1 MKTDFNFS
9 NLLGTVYCKGNLVF
23 TPDGTSLLSPVG
35 NRVTCFDLA
44 NNKSYTFPFAHR
56 KNVARIALS
65 PQATLLLSVDED
77 GRAILT
83 NFIRRTAL
91 YNFNFKSKVHDLQ
104 FAPDGRHF
112 AVAAGRNI
120 EVWKTPEFSED
131 REFAPFVRHRVY
143 TGHFDD
149 ANSITWSSDS
159 RFFLTASKDLTS
171 RIWSLNPTEG
181 FVPTTLGGHK
191 ESVIGTYFSADQ
203 ETIYSVSKDG
213 AVFTWKYTG
222 PRRNDMELEDDPEEA
237 PQDPSQERWR
247 IVKKRFFMQGSATVK
262 CATYHAP
269 SNLLIVGFSTGL
281 FSLYEMP
288 EFNLIHTLSISQKE
302 IDHVSINPSGDWLA
316 FAASKLGQL
325 LVWEW
330 QSESYILKQQG
341 HYDSINSLLYTPSGQ
356 HIITTADDGKIKV
369 WDTISGFCIVT
380 FTEHTSG
387 VTACAFAKRGNVLFT
402 ASLDG
407 SIRAWDLIRYR
418 NFRTFTA
425 PSRLQ
430 FSSLAIDPSGEVV
443 CAGSLDSFDIHL
455 WSVQTGQLLDSLSG
469 HEGPV
474 SSLAF
479 AADGN
484 TLVSGSW
491 DHTIRIW
498 SIFGRTQLS
507 EPLNLHSD
515 VLAVAFRPD
524 GKQIAA
530 CSLDGELSFWAVDD
544 AVQVS
549 HVDGK
554 RDVSGGR
561 RVGDRRTAASSPG
574 GKNFNTVC
582 YSADG
587 TCVLAGGNSKYIVLY
602 DVDTGSLL
610 KKFSVSINLSIDG
623 TQEMLNSKNM
633 TEAGPIDLIDDQGE
647 ASDLEDRI
655 DKSLPGAS
663 RGDASVRKVRP
674 QIRVTSVS
682 FSPTGRGFAAASTEG
697 LVIYSLDNYY
707 TFDPFDLEID
717 ITPTT
722 ILGTLR
728 RKDYL
733 KALVMAF
740 RLNEK
745 YLIHQVYE
753 GIPVADIKL
762 VVKELP
768 VVYLSRLLG
777 FIAKI
782 SEESP
787 HLEFHLLWFEAV
799 LGLHGRVLRAQ
810 QGKYNSELRMVQKC
824 VVAIRTE
831 LARLADENIYTL
843 DYLLSTPKTSAK
855 QQQDKTKPKLL
866 MASEDV
872 DSEGSNNGDIQMN
885 GESPGGGAGWEG
897 FSDSDD

>member
-23 TPDGTSLLSPVG
+23 TPDGASLLSPVG
-35 NRVTCFDLA
+35 NRVSYFDLA
-44 NNKSYTFPFAHR
+44 NNKSFTFSFAHR
-56 KNVARIALS
+56 KNVTRIALS

-83 NFIRRTAL
+83 NFVRRTPL
-91 YNFNFKSKVHDLQ
+91 YNFNFKSKVYDLQ

-112 AVAAGRNI
+112 AVATGRTI
-120 EVWKTPEFSED
+120 EVWRTPEFSQD

-143 TGHFDD
+143 TGHFDVV
-149 ANSITWSSDS
+149 NSITWSSDS

-171 RIWSLNPTEG
+171 RIWSLDPTEG

-203 ETIYSVSKDG
+203 ETLYSLSKDG
-213 AVFTWKYTG
+213 ALFTWKYTG
-222 PRRNDMELEDDPEEA
+222 PWKDDNEMDDEEEEV
-237 PQDPSQERWR
+237 DPSQERWR
-247 IVKKRFFMQGSATVK
+247 VVKRNYFMQGSASVK
-262 CATYHAP
+262 CATYHAT
-269 SNLLIVGFSTGL
+269 SDLLVVGFSSGI

-288 EFNLIHTLSISQKE
+288 DFNLIHTLSISQKE
-302 IDHVSINPSGDWLA
+302 IDFVTINKSGDWLA

-341 HYDSINSLLYTPSGQ
+341 HFDSINALIYTPDGQ
-356 HIITTADDGKIKV
+356 RVITTADDGKVKI
-369 WDTISGFCIVT
+369 WDITSGFCVAT

-407 SIRAWDLIRYR
+407 SIRAWDLLRYR

-430 FSSLAIDPSGEVV
+430 FTSLAIDPSGEVV
-443 CAGSLDSFDIHL
+443 CAGSLDSFDVHL
-455 WSVQTGQLLDSLSG
+455 WSVQTGQLLDSLAG

-474 SSLAF
+474 SSLSF
-479 AADGN
+479 ASDGSS
-484 TLVSGSW
+484 LVSGSW
-491 DHTIRIW
+491 DHTVRIW

-507 EPLNLHSD
+507 EPLHMKSD
-515 VLAVAFRPD
+515 VLSVAFRPD
-524 GKQIAA
+524 GRQIAA
-530 CSLDGELSFWAVDD
+530 CTLDGEVNFWSVED
-544 AVQVS
+544 AAQTG
-549 HVDGK
+549 HVDGT

-561 RVGDRRTAASSPG
+561 RISDRRTAASSAA
-574 GKNFNTVC
+574 GKNFNTIT

-587 TCVLAGGNSKYIVLY
+587 ACVLVGGNSKYIVLY

-633 TEAGPIDLIDDQGE
+633 TEAGPVDLIDEQGE

-655 DKSLPGAS
+655 DRSLPGAT
-663 RGDASVRKVRP
+663 RGDASVRGVRP
-674 QIRVTSVS
+674 QIRVTSVA
-682 FSPTGRGFAAASTEG
+682 FSPTGRSFAAASTEG
-697 LVIYSLDNYY
+697 LLIYSLDNYY

-717 ITPTT
+717 ITPAS
-722 ILGTLR
+722 ILGTLK
-728 RKDYL
+728 RKEYL
-733 KALVMAF
+733 KALVMSF

-753 GIPVADIKL
+753 SIPVADIKL

-768 VVYLSRLLG
+768 VVYLSRLLT

-799 LGLHGRVLRAQ
+799 LSLHGRYLRGQA
-810 QGKYNSELRMVQKC
+810 GRFGSELRMVQKC
-824 VVAIRTE
+824 VVGIQTE

-843 DYLLSTPKTSAK
+843 DYLLSKPKQGK
-855 QQQDKTKPKLL
+855 QQNNTRLL
-866 MASEDV
+866 MTSEGME
-872 DSEGSNNGDIQMN
+872 SEGSEDGGDVEMN
-885 GESPGGGAGWEG
+885 GESPEEGSGWGG
-897 FSDSDD
+897 FSESDDE

>member
-23 TPDGTSLLSPVG
+23 TPDGASLLSPVG
-35 NRVTCFDLA
+35 NRVSCFDLA
-44 NNKSYTFPFAHR
+44 NNKSFTFSFAHR

-65 PQATLLLSVDED
+65 PQGTLLLSVDED

-83 NFIRRTAL
+83 NFVRRTPL
-91 YNFNFKSKVHDLQ
+91 YNFNFKSKVYDLQ

-112 AVAAGRNI
+112 AVATGRTL
-120 EVWKTPEFSED
+120 EVWKTPEFSRD
-131 REFAPFVRHRVY
+131 REFAPFLKHRVY
-143 TGHFDD
+143 TGHFDTI
-149 ANSITWSSDS
+149 NRITWSSDS

-181 FVPTTLGGHK
+181 FVPTILGGHK

-203 ETIYSVSKDG
+203 ETLYSVSKDG

-222 PRRNDMELEDDPEEA
+222 PKKNEIEFEDDRSDA
-237 PQDPSQERWR
+237 VTSQERWR
-247 IVKKRFFMQGSATVK
+247 IVKKNFFMQGAATVK
-262 CATYHAP
+262 CATYHTT
-269 SNLLIVGFSTGL
+269 SDLLVVGFSSGI

-288 EFNLIHTLSISQKE
+288 DFNMIHTLSISQKD
-302 IDHVSINPSGDWLA
+302 IDFVTINNSGDWLA

-341 HYDSINSLLYTPSGQ
+341 HFDSINALVYTPDGQ
-356 HIITTADDGKIKV
+356 RVITTADDGKIKV
-369 WDTISGFCIVT
+369 WDITSGFCITT

-430 FSSLAIDPSGEVV
+430 FSSLTIDPSGEVV

-474 SSLAF
+474 SSLSF
-479 AADGN
+479 ASDGSS
-484 TLVSGSW
+484 LVSGSW
-491 DHTIRIW
+491 DHTVRIW
-498 SIFGRTQLS
+498 NIFGRTQIS
-507 EPLNLHSD
+507 EPLQMKSD
-515 VLAVAFRPD
+515 VLSVAFRPD
-524 GKQIAA
+524 GRQIAA
-530 CSLDGELSFWAVDD
+530 CTLDGEVSFWSVED
-544 AVQVS
+544 AVQTS
-549 HVDGK
+549 HVDGQ

-561 RVGDRRTAASSPG
+561 RIGDRRTAANSAS
-574 GKNFNTVC
+574 GKNFNTIC

-587 TCVLAGGNSKYIVLY
+587 TCVLVGGNSKYIVLY

-610 KKFSVSINLSIDG
+610 KKFSVSVNLSIDG

-655 DKSLPGAS
+655 DRSLPGAS
-663 RGDASVRKVRP
+663 RGDTSVRTTRP
-674 QIRVTSVS
+674 QIRVSSVS
-682 FSPTGRGFAAASTEG
+682 FSPTGRSFAAASTEG
-697 LVIYSLDNYY
+697 LLIYSLDNYY

-717 ITPTT
+717 ITPAS
-722 ILGTLR
+722 ILGTLK
-728 RKDYL
+728 RKEYL
-733 KALVMAF
+733 KALVMSF

-753 GIPVADIKL
+753 SIPAADIKL

-768 VVYLSRLLG
+768 VVYLSRLLT

-799 LGLHGRVLRAQ
+799 LSLHGRYLRGQA
-810 QGKYNSELRMVQKC
+810 GRFGSELRMVQKC
-824 VVAIRTE
+824 VVGIQTE

-843 DYLLSTPKTSAK
+843 DYLLCKPKSSK
-855 QQQDKTKPKLL
+855 QGKSKTKLL
-866 MASEDV
+866 MAP
-872 DSEGSNNGDIQMN
+872 GSDESDEGDIQMN
-885 GESPGGGAGWEG
+885 GDSPEDGAGWGG
-897 FSDSDD
+897 FSDSDGK